1 MNLVVWA
8 EGNGVARVIAYRWL
22 RVGRLPVPAR
32 RVGRVILVDE
42 PAGQPGR
49 WGRTAVCARL
59 SSADQKVDLD
69 RQVVG
74 VTAWATAEQIPV
86 GKVVTEVGSALYGRR
101 RTFLTLLGDPT
112 VRRIVM
118 KRRDR
123 LGRFGFECV
132 QAVLAADGRELV
144 VVDSADVDDDVV
156 GDITEILTS
165 ICARLYGK
173 RAAGACG
180 CSSNAPN
187 SGVWRFLIHGWV
199 STLVCGVW
207 PLLQTLRARCL
218 NKCRILARLML
229 RCAGCAA
236 SAAHA
241 HAARKAHAAT
251 VSAPPNCP
259 GCTVGSTMSVPTT
272 CTC

>member
-1 MNLVVWA
+1 
-8 EGNGVARVIAYRWL
+8 
-22 RVGRLPVPAR
+22 
-32 RVGRVILVDE
+32 
-42 PAGQPGR
+42 
-49 WGRTAVCARL
+49 
-59 SSADQKVDLD
+59 
-69 RQVVG
+69 
-74 VTAWATAEQIPV
+74 AWATAEQIPV

-173 RAAGACG
+173 RAAG
-180 CSSNAPN
+180 N
-187 SGVWRFLIHGWV
+187 R
-199 STLVCGVW
+199 
-207 PLLQTLRARCL
+207 
-218 NKCRILARLML
+218 
-229 RCAGCAA
+229 
-236 SAAHA
+236 
-241 HAARKAHAAT
+241 AARAVAA
-251 VSAPPNCP
+251 AARA
-259 GCTVGSTMSVPTT
+259 GGHEAR
-272 CTC
+272 

>member
-22 RVGRLPVPAR
+22 RVGRLPVPAH

-173 RAAGACG
+173 RAAG
-180 CSSNAPN
+180 N
-187 SGVWRFLIHGWV
+187 R
-199 STLVCGVW
+199 
-207 PLLQTLRARCL
+207 
-218 NKCRILARLML
+218 
-229 RCAGCAA
+229 
-236 SAAHA
+236 
-241 HAARKAHAAT
+241 AARAVAA
-251 VSAPPNCP
+251 AARA
-259 GCTVGSTMSVPTT
+259 GGHEAR
-272 CTC
+272 

>member
-1 MNLVVWA
+1 MSA
-8 EGNGVARVIAYRWL
+8 TIRTARSRSSGGYL
-22 RVGRLPVPAR
+22 L
-32 RVGRVILVDE
+32 DE
-42 PAGQPGR
+42 PPDMTPSFPRTGVSGHAGAVQ
-49 WGRTAVCARL
+49 WGRTVVCARL

-173 RAAGACG
+173 RAAG
-180 CSSNAPN
+180 N
-187 SGVWRFLIHGWV
+187 R
-199 STLVCGVW
+199 
-207 PLLQTLRARCL
+207 
-218 NKCRILARLML
+218 
-229 RCAGCAA
+229 
-236 SAAHA
+236 
-241 HAARKAHAAT
+241 AARAVAA
-251 VSAPPNCP
+251 AARA
-259 GCTVGSTMSVPTT
+259 GGHEAR
-272 CTC
+272 